1 MSLLFKPTLVKP
13 TAVEPTM
20 PKVTVVDSALEN
32 PPSIHSHPLLPTH
45 SHCAV
50 HTTQATGEV
59 SIEQRV
65 NQARQSCQARG
76 LRFTALREAVFRV
89 ILQATA
95 PIGAYD
101 ILAQLQQQQPPLA
114 DNDSQKAIAPPTVY
128 RSLDFLLTHGFI
140 HQLNSANAF
149 IPCCH
154 PREKHS
160 VAFLICAQCGKVEE
174 FSADSIASL
183 LHSVQSEA
191 NFMVQTSVIEISG
204 VCHQC
209 QNLPLLLALQEER

>member
-1 MSLLFKPTLVKP
+1 MSNLPEQTFSPTP
-13 TAVEPTM
+13 THEP
-20 PKVTVVDSALEN
+20 
-32 PPSIHSHPLLPTH
+32 SHNH

-50 HTTQATGEV
+50 HATHEDGKT

-65 NQARQSCQARG
+65 EQARQSCQVRN
-76 LRFTALREAVFRV
+76 LRFTALREQVFRV

-101 ILAQLQQQQPPLA
+101 ILAQLQQSQVLSPDA
-114 DNDSQKAIAPPTVY
+114 ESQKAVAPPTVY

-160 VAFLICAQCGKVEE
+160 VAFLICTECGQVEE
-174 FSADSIASL
+174 FSTDSIGVL
-183 LHSVQSEA
+183 LNSVQSEA
-191 NFMVQTSVIEISG
+191 NFVVETSVIEISG
-204 VCHQC
+204 VCQHC
-209 QNLPLLLALQEER
+209 QTLPVLVESS

>member
-1 MSLLFKPTLVKP
+1 MSNLPEQNFSPTP
-13 TAVEPTM
+13 THEP
-20 PKVTVVDSALEN
+20 
-32 PPSIHSHPLLPTH
+32 SHNH
-45 SHCAV
+45 SHCVV
-50 HTTQATGEV
+50 HATHDDGKT

-65 NQARQSCQARG
+65 EQARQSCQVRN
-76 LRFTALREAVFRV
+76 LRFTALREQVFRV

-101 ILAQLQQQQPPLA
+101 ILAQLQQSQVLSPDA
-114 DNDSQKAIAPPTVY
+114 ESQKAVAPPTVY

-160 VAFLICAQCGKVEE
+160 VAFLICTECGQVEE
-174 FSADSIASL
+174 FSADSIGVL
-183 LHSVQSEA
+183 LNSVQSEA
-191 NFMVQTSVIEISG
+191 NFVIKTSVIEISG
-204 VCHQC
+204 VCQHC
-209 QNLPLLLALQEER
+209 QTLPVLVESS